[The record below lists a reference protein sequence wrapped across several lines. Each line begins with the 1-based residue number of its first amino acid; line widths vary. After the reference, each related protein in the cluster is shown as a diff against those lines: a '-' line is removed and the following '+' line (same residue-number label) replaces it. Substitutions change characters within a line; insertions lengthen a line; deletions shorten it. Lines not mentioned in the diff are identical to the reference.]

1 MRPEFTKIFYQFLD
15 REISIEEFFDF
26 VYDNPELQKDISDEK
41 YYNLIGFDWSRKN
54 SDFML
59 EYFLFDSC
67 IDRGKYWTHR
77 LIGLLN
83 RFEKE
88 EENFESNMES
98 LYDFYEESNPEG
110 NDFDDYYYHHEGCTF
125 LEYIGGAY
133 FSYRQEYSH
142 SDWKIQ
148 DSEEELLEELAT
160 KYGHKRLA
168 KVSEKI
174 RRGLEE
180 NRIQIDPDGRFSMD
194 LELSEELRK
203 SDLFH

>member
-98 LYDFYEESNPEG
+98 LYDFYGEYLGVRIARKHIGWYCRDRHNAKAMLTQVNAAESCQEQLRAV
-110 NDFDDYYYHHEGCTF
+110 NDFFEQ
-125 LEYIGGAY
+125 
-133 FSYRQEYSH
+133 SQSR
-142 SDWKIQ
+142 KI
-148 DSEEELLEELAT
+148 A
-160 KYGHKRLA
+160 A
-168 KVSEKI
+168 
-174 RRGLEE
+174 
-180 NRIQIDPDGRFSMD
+180 
-194 LELSEELRK
+194 
-203 SDLFH
+203 